1 MFLKHP
7 MSGCEWQLP
16 YCLRTEQLT
25 FVYLPLALLKT
36 LLGKGIQILMVF
48 SGHRMFLKHPMSLAE
63 QSTTI
68 QLSQGGVLHFSD
80 TRCF

>member
-1 MFLKHP
+1 
-7 MSGCEWQLP
+7 
-16 YCLRTEQLT
+16 
-25 FVYLPLALLKT
+25 
-36 LLGKGIQILMVF
+36 
-48 SGHRMFLKHPMSLAE
+48 MFLKHPMSLAE